1 MAQSRA
7 RKPVVGAGGNNG
19 AGGGS
24 NIRMVVIAVAA
35 LGLGAVV
42 LAKGLPKTS
51 GPKVST
57 TPGVS
62 AAPGVSTTKAPK
74 PGAPTTAPAAPQTT
88 APPPTTAPPLANTK
102 VIVANGAG
110 IDGIAG
116 RVSTKLKEKG
126 YTTVDATN
134 AAAVGPSAVYYVA
147 GSDAV
152 AAKVATDLG
161 IASPTPM
168 PAAKPVADLKGAS
181 ILVVLGSTFNEAAIP
196 KAAAPAPATT
206 APPATPATA
215 VAVSTTKKA

>member
-24 NIRMVVIAVAA
+24 NIRMVVIALAA

-62 AAPGVSTTKAPK
+62 AAPGTPTTKAPK
-74 PGAPTTAPAAPQTT
+74 PGATTVPTTAPTTIAPV
-88 APPPTTAPPLANTK
+88 PTTVNITTTK

-110 IDGIAG
+110 IDGVAG
-116 RVSTKLKEKG
+116 RVSGKLKEKG
-126 YTTVDATN
+126 YTTVEPTN

-152 AAKVATDLG
+152 AGKVATDLG

-181 ILVVLGSTFNEAAIP
+181 ILVVIGSTFNEAAIP
-196 KAAAPAPATT
+196 KSPAPAPVTVA
-206 APPATPATA
+206 ATPATA
-215 VAVSTTKKA
+215 VAVTTTKKP

>member
-24 NIRMVVIAVAA
+24 NIRMVVIALAA
-35 LGLGAVV
+35 LALGGLV
-42 LAKGLPKTS
+42 LYKALPKSS
-51 GPKVST
+51 GPKTTT
-57 TPGVS
+57 TPGAT
-62 AAPGVSTTKAPK
+62 AAPGVATTKAPK
-74 PGAPTTAPAAPQTT
+74 GGSTTVPAA
-88 APPPTTAPPLANTK
+88 PPTTAAPITTTINIAATK

-116 RVSTKLKEKG
+116 RVSAKLKEKG
-126 YTTVDATN
+126 YTTVEPTN

-152 AAKVATDLG
+152 ATKVATDLG

-196 KAAAPAPATT
+196 KAAAPAPVTT
-206 APPATPATA
+206 APPSTPASA
-215 VAVSTTKKA
+215 VAVSTTKKP